1 MKTSKYLIC
10 NDILAKEGQP
20 AEFILHNH
28 HPRFL
33 AKVEELDFE
42 EIENRPEK
50 PFADI
55 LYVNGE
61 GAMIIYRL
69 TVTEF
74 YERAEEE
81 DVLDEL
87 FPAREYY
94 TQYIQDIEAEDGG
107 KPGYP
112 VKDFSPEL
120 PGLKILESTASA
132 SWTVIYNGVI
142 AEFTSEEDMD
152 DFLEHDLNI
161 EPDLLDKGLINQF
174 E

>member
-10 NDILAKEGQP
+10 NDILAAEGQP

-33 AKVEELDFE
+33 AKVEELDFD

-50 PFADI
+50 PFVDI

-61 GAMIIYRL
+61 AAMVIYRL
-69 TVTEF
+69 TLTEL
-74 YERAEEE
+74 YERAEDD

-87 FPAREYY
+87 FPARDYY
-94 TQYIQDIEAEDGG
+94 TTYLQDIEAEDGG
-107 KPGYP
+107 KKGFP

-120 PGLKILESTASA
+120 PGLKILQSSET
-132 SWTVIYNGVI
+132 WTVIYNGVI

-152 DFLEHDLNI
+152 EFLEHDLDI
-161 EPDLLDKGLINQF
+161 EPVMLDQGVTNQF

>member
-10 NDILAKEGQP
+10 NDIMAAEGQP

-55 LYVNGE
+55 LYVNGD
-61 GAMIIYRL
+61 GAMVIYRL
-69 TVTEF
+69 TLTEL
-74 YERAEEE
+74 YERAEDE

-87 FPAREYY
+87 FPARDYY
-94 TQYIQDIEAEDGG
+94 THYLQDIEAEDGDKEG
-107 KPGYP
+107 FP

-120 PGLKILESTASA
+120 PGLKILQSTEN
-132 SWTVIYNGVI
+132 WTIIYNGVI
-142 AEFTSEEDMD
+142 AEFSSEEDMD
-152 DFLEHDLNI
+152 DFLEHDLSI
-161 EPDLLDKGLINQF
+161 EADLLDKGVINQF

>member
-10 NDILAKEGQP
+10 NDITAAEGQP
-20 AEFILHNH
+20 AEFILHSH

-33 AKVEELDFE
+33 AKVEELDFD
-42 EIENRPEK
+42 EIEILPEK

-61 GAMIIYRL
+61 GAMVIFRL

-74 YERAEEE
+74 YERADEE

-87 FPAREYY
+87 FPARDYY
-94 TQYIQDIEAEDGG
+94 TRYIQDIEAEDGG
-107 KPGYP
+107 KKGFP

-120 PGLKILESTASA
+120 PGLKILQSTEIC
-132 SWTVIYNGVI
+132 TVIYNGVI
-142 AEFTSEEDMD
+142 AEFASEDEMD
-152 DFLEHDLNI
+152 EFLEHDLNI
-161 EPDLLDKGLINQF
+161 EPEMLNKGIINQF

>member
-10 NDILAKEGQP
+10 NDILAQGDQP

-42 EIENRPEK
+42 ELESRPEK

-61 GAMIIYRL
+61 GAMVIYRL
-69 TVTEF
+69 TVTEY
-74 YERAEEE
+74 YERAEEDE
-81 DVLDEL
+81 VLDEL
-87 FPAREYY
+87 FPARDYY

-107 KPGYP
+107 KEGFP
-112 VKDFSPEL
+112 VKDFSLEL
-120 PGLKILESTASA
+120 PGLKILRSSIN
-132 SWTVIYNGVI
+132 WTVIYNGVI
-142 AEFTSEEDMD
+142 AEFNTEEEMD
-152 DFLEHDLNI
+152 EFLETDLDI
-161 EPDLLDKGLINQF
+161 EPELLDKGVINEF